1 MQTALLYLTLGL
13 GGGALF
19 ACLGLSASITH
30 RASGLVNLAIGTM
43 AMVPALTYH
52 SLRMEGDLVLPV
64 VGLPS
69 RFDLADRLPVV
80 VALPLALA
88 VGVGLFVLA
97 VLVVFHPMRDAPAV
111 TKAVASIGVS
121 LVLLGVAREVYGART
136 RQTTAL
142 FPDHPVHLFG
152 GQIPADRLWF
162 VVLAVGFT
170 AACTAFFRWSR
181 AGLVLRAGSDNER
194 GVLLLG
200 WSPRRSAVV
209 AWALAGLVASGAA
222 VVLASFASIAPA
234 QFGLYTVPALGAALA
249 GRFRNLWIV
258 CGVGLGIGALQGLA
272 VHLGAMESLPRTLQG
287 GFDDALPLLVIVV
300 ALVVRGHDAAEAGS
314 AGPAKVPDGRAGA
327 APVGLRRGGRGG
339 ARGRLVRRQPAAA
352 QPRRDDHHGGAR
364 AVDGGVGRLH
374 RSGVAGP
381 GHHRRAG
388 RLPARRAHLRPPRAV
403 PVGAGPGD
411 PGCRR
416 ARVRRGHPGAADP
429 GAQLM
434 VVSLAFAVAINRLVL
449 QNGELGRSAF
459 GLTIEPAR
467 LFGIDLGTFGPG
479 GFPAPRSVVLIVG
492 VAALSF
498 VAIANLRRSST
509 GRRWLAVRGNESA
522 AAACGVDVV
531 RAKLLASAVAVGLAG
546 VAGVLV
552 AQNVETLSYRLF
564 DIDLALALVALAYLG
579 GVASISGAVVAGLL
593 DRGRPGRARPRRGQR
608 QAGRL
613 TGVRGR
619 AGAGVRAGAGRT
631 GRHRR
636 RGAQA
641 PGASAREPNPTSPSR
656 TAVADS
662 VRSLDP
668 GGGSAIAP

>member
-30 RASGLVNLAIGTM
+30 RGSGVVNLAIGTM

-52 SLRMEGDLVLPV
+52 SLRVEGDLVVPV

-69 RFDLADRLPVV
+69 RLHLADRLPVV
-80 VALPLALA
+80 IALPLALA

-142 FPDHPVHLFG
+142 LPDHPVHLFG

-170 AACTAFFRWSR
+170 VVCTAFFRWSR

-249 GRFRNLWIV
+249 GRFRNLWVV

-272 VHLGAMESLPRTLQG
+272 VHLGALESLPRTLQG

-300 ALVVRGHDAAEAGS
+300 ALSFAGTTLPKRGALAQRSFPTAAPAPRPSVFGAVVVVALAVGWFGASPLRLSLVETTITAVLALSMVVS
-314 AGPAKVPDGRAGA
+314 AGYIGQVSLAQVTIAGLAAYLLAGLTSGLHVPFPVAPVLAVLGAGA
-327 APVGLRRGGRGG
+327 LGFVVGIPALRIR
-339 ARGRLVRRQPAAA
+339 
-352 QPRRDDHHGGAR
+352 
-364 AVDGGVGRLH
+364 
-374 RSGVAGP
+374 
-381 GHHRRAG
+381 
-388 RLPARRAHLRPPRAV
+388 
-403 PVGAGPGD
+403 
-411 PGCRR
+411 
-416 ARVRRGHPGAADP
+416 

-467 LFGIDLGTFGPG
+467 LFGMDLGTFGPG
-479 GFPAPRSVVLIVG
+479 RFPAPRSVVLIVG

-498 VAIANLRRSST
+498 VATANLRRSST

-593 DRGRPGRARPRRGQR
+593 TAGGLVEHFLGVGSGKQGGSLVYGVALVLVCVVAPGGLAGIADGLRKCL
-608 QAGRL
+608 GRL
-613 TGVRGR
+613 AR
-619 AGAGVRAGAGRT
+619 AGRT
-631 GRHRR
+631 PDGPAADAVVGDR
-636 RGAQA
+636 
-641 PGASAREPNPTSPSR
+641 
-656 TAVADS
+656 VADGI
-662 VRSLDP
+662 VP
-668 GGGSAIAP
+668 